1 MLYRECRH
9 VIKACEVG
17 KAPQSLKEEDMP
29 RNCRSCR
36 SDNGGGGLE
45 EEMRRVRAM
54 LLARERALMG
64 MRTHFPDVFG
74 GMCRSTVESVG
85 GRIEELRRE
94 WEKEVDAAFDE
105 NQGRLE
111 W

>member
-1 MLYRECRH
+1 M
-9 VIKACEVG
+9 
-17 KAPQSLKEEDMP
+17 
-29 RNCRSCR
+29 
-36 SDNGGGGLE
+36 
-45 EEMRRVRAM
+45 
-54 LLARERALMG
+54 
-64 MRTHFPDVFG
+64 FG
-74 GMCRSTVESVG
+74 RMCGSTVESVG